1 MAEFSDQE
9 ILDLISQ
16 DVAPAPVAPAP
27 VAAPTPAPAPVA
39 APTPAPAPAPA
50 PAPVAAPAAQPT
62 DNFSVNIGGDTPDM
76 QNLRLLGNFYQ
87 VLQQYG
93 WKGGNPI
100 QDVDMSEYSDGN
112 LITRHEYKTTPEFVN
127 WVKQNNFQ
135 AQAIPDQTGIT
146 NVIYKNGAPVN
157 ETRYDIR
164 SQPDLFDKL
173 SNIAFAAVPAIL
185 AADLTSVAAQVL
197 GSVGITGAAQ
207 KAAATAIAQTA
218 TQLASTGNVD
228 PTTLVQSVASSVI
241 APAVAKSV
249 VGNVE
254 GAVAQLT
261 NNPDFG
267 FDKTTGNAIQNAV
280 ASATSTAIKGG
291 TGIED
296 LKNAIAGAVSAEL
309 KDIDPGLAKAVGTYI
324 STGNVTSSIIS
335 GIARDIAQPSA
346 APAPAAP
353 DTGVPTGVSQMTPQ
367 EIESAVAAPAPEPTP
382 APTPEPAPAA
392 TTVAPVEVT
401 GAAVSPVDQAMIDL
415 VSRAPAPPPV
425 AAAPAPTTAAAVPAP
440 EAQQVEV
447 KGQLPV
453 STPSDADLIALLDR
467 DIAATTPVGPPT
479 PPVSAAEQVPPPQE
493 KSEIPPAA
501 PQQVEVTAPA
511 APTPQEII
519 DIIAEQQAPAP
530 EVIPPAAPP
539 SVTVEAPAAQQ
550 VEVTAPKLAEPVET
564 FDEIAPKPEQAG
576 PAAPVPMATEQTQPL
591 LPVAG
596 QTQEPPQR
604 VEVTAPSAI
613 SEQDIIDLISPA
625 EAEAQ
630 LPTIPAAP
638 APEPAPAPAA
648 EEPQRVEITA
658 PKPEITEEDIIS
670 LISPPEV
677 PQLEPPLLPVPP
689 EMQVTVTG
697 QKLAPE
703 DIVSEVAPTDTGAE
717 TKAEPAKAE
726 EVAKP
731 AEVTK
736 PEEPAKPTDLDI
748 YSYVP
753 TKTRKPSLAQLLT
766 VRQYPTT
773 GITQGL
779 APRAPGEIESEVTGK
794 KRRNVWNEA
803 SLRLKDALGL

>member
-1 MAEFSDQE
+1 VTPEAPQQVEITAPQAISDQE
-9 ILDLISQ
+9 IIDLL
-16 DVAPAPVAPAP
+16 
-27 VAAPTPAPAPVA
+27 T
-39 APTPAPAPAPA
+39 
-50 PAPVAAPAAQPT
+50 
-62 DNFSVNIGGDTPDM
+62 
-76 QNLRLLGNFYQ
+76 QNLPA
-87 VLQQYG
+87 V
-93 WKGGNPI
+93 
-100 QDVDMSEYSDGN
+100 
-112 LITRHEYKTTPEFVN
+112 TPE
-127 WVKQNNFQ
+127 
-135 AQAIPDQTGIT
+135 A
-146 NVIYKNGAPVN
+146 
-157 ETRYDIR
+157 
-164 SQPDLFDKL
+164 
-173 SNIAFAAVPAIL
+173 
-185 AADLTSVAAQVL
+185 
-197 GSVGITGAAQ
+197 
-207 KAAATAIAQTA
+207 
-218 TQLASTGNVD
+218 
-228 PTTLVQSVASSVI
+228 
-241 APAVAKSV
+241 
-249 VGNVE
+249 
-254 GAVAQLT
+254 
-261 NNPDFG
+261 
-267 FDKTTGNAIQNAV
+267 
-280 ASATSTAIKGG
+280 
-291 TGIED
+291 
-296 LKNAIAGAVSAEL
+296 
-309 KDIDPGLAKAVGTYI
+309 
-324 STGNVTSSIIS
+324 
-335 GIARDIAQPSA
+335 
-346 APAPAAP
+346 
-353 DTGVPTGVSQMTPQ
+353 
-367 EIESAVAAPAPEPTP
+367 
-382 APTPEPAPAA
+382 
-392 TTVAPVEVT
+392 
-401 GAAVSPVDQAMIDL
+401 
-415 VSRAPAPPPV
+415 
-425 AAAPAPTTAAAVPAP
+425 
-440 EAQQVEV
+440 
-447 KGQLPV
+447 
-453 STPSDADLIALLDR
+453 
-467 DIAATTPVGPPT
+467 PVGPPT

-493 KSEIPPAA
+493 KSEIQPAA
-501 PQQVEVTAPA
+501 PQQVEVTASA
-511 APTPQEII
+511 APIPQEII

-539 SVTVEAPAAQQ
+539 SVTVEAPAVPQ

-576 PAAPVPMATEQTQPL
+576 PAAPVPLAEEQTQPL

-630 LPTIPAAP
+630 LPTIPAAAP

-648 EEPQRVEITA
+648 EEPQRVEIAA

-697 QKLAPE
+697 QKMAPE

-773 GITQGL
+773 GTTQGL